1 MMAELNDGSVVELP
15 KDCGCIT
22 HEGPHWL
29 HANDLW
35 RDRNRSLMG
44 TARAPSADP
53 ARRMLAMQGLAR
65 EEMARLAEKGRLFE
79 RHGIARLIRAAD
91 QND

>member
-1 MMAELNDGSVVELP
+1 MMAKLNDGSVVELP
-15 KDCGCIT
+15 KDCDCIT

-35 RDRNRSLMG
+35 RGRNRSLMDN
-44 TARAPSADP
+44 ARDQAADP
-53 ARRMLAMQGLAR
+53 VRRMLAMQGLAR

-79 RHGIARLIRAAD
+79 RHGIARLIRAAN
-91 QND
+91 QNN